1 MSKKKKL
8 DFNGGWSMGEAS
20 HHVGKK
26 LTTKTIKSKKSYT
39 RKKKHKKDLENGE

>member
-1 MSKKKKL
+1 MSKKDKL
-8 DFNGGWSMGEAS
+8 DFNGGWSMGEAA
-20 HHVGKK
+20 HHVSKK